1 MRGIERL
8 TPCIGGGGG
17 GFFSM
22 RRWCPAIAREDR
34 DSFVES
40 RVLDC
45 ASSGMPQTRRVSD
58 DRWQRLR
65 AKTFRWNDGKTVE
78 GYFAAEVI
86 SGSVTWFAW
95 SHVHGEGRVEFGTQ
109 AHKTLMEIGPPI
121 PVPAALLEE
130 IHRALEAST
139 VGAEE
144 V

>member
-1 MRGIERL
+1 
-8 TPCIGGGGG
+8 
-17 GFFSM
+17 
-22 RRWCPAIAREDR
+22 
-34 DSFVES
+34 
-40 RVLDC
+40 
-45 ASSGMPQTRRVSD
+45 MPQTRRVSD

-78 GYFAAEVI
+78 GYFAAEVA

-95 SHVHGEGRVEFGTQ
+95 SHVHGEGRVEFGAQTQ
-109 AHKTLMEIGPPI
+109 ETLSLKGPPI

-139 VGAEE
+139 VRTEE